1 MTIMNTLKTM
11 DQKFSWSFFGFIL
24 AVILGALSIYLSF
37 FKNNNPDISYVITT
51 NSSVLDIKEEIGNL
65 DVLYQGNSLS
75 KERKDLRI
83 ITFKVV
89 NTGDSSV
96 IPSLYDPTDPLG
108 FNVVNGDIAEKPSLI
123 SASNKYLEEKLL
135 ITQNKNSVLFSNV
148 ILENNEYFE
157 IKLLVLHPVGTKP
170 EIQSVGKIAGVHAIN
185 VVTGEN
191 AVDERSFFNATFGG
205 GVMKNIA
212 RTLAYGIL
220 FLLLIIFMLFIMSS
234 VEDLRDKSKRKSIVK
249 TFKEYDGEKITESDD
264 YFFDLY
270 VDGHRGSLTYAY
282 EKIKN
287 PAKKMHVEFYLSR
300 ERKGRSRTSIEQEI
314 ISALIGRGFLS
325 QEHDEL
331 FTSNDR
337 LLVIEEFI
345 NFLRR
350 KGEYSDYLFKKRQ
363 EMMVEYDD
371 L

>member
-37 FKNNNPDISYVITT
+37 FKNNNPDINYVITT

-108 FNVVNGDIAEKPSLI
+108 FNVINGDIAEKPSLI

-135 ITQNKNSVLFSNV
+135 ITQDKNSVLFSNV
-148 ILENNEYFE
+148 ILESNEYFE
-157 IKLLVLHPVGTKP
+157 IKLLVLHPVGTTP
-170 EIQSVGKIAGVHAIN
+170 EIQSVGKIAGVHTIKI
-185 VVTGEN
+185 VTGEN
-191 AVDERSFFNATFGG
+191 VVDERSFFNATFGG

-212 RTLAYGIL
+212 RTAAYGTL
-220 FLLLIIFMLFIMSS
+220 FLLLIIAVILIISS
-234 VEDLRDKSKRKSIVK
+234 IEDLRDKSKRKTIVK

-264 YFFDLY
+264 YFFGLY
-270 VDGHRGSLTYAY
+270 INGHRGSLTYAY

-287 PAKKMHVEFYLSR
+287 PAKEKHLEFYLSR
-300 ERKGRSRTSIEQEI
+300 ERKGRSHTYIEQEI
-314 ISALIGRGFLS
+314 TSELIGRGFLT
-325 QEHDEL
+325 QDHDIL
-331 FTSNDR
+331 IASSDR

-345 NFLRR
+345 SFLRR
-350 KGEYSDYLFKKRQ
+350 KGEYRDYIFKKRR
-363 EMMVEYDD
+363 EMMIETDD
-371 L
+371 